1 MKINWSAFLL
11 RRNLSKR
18 WDSRICISINVWLE
32 SSKLGMLAKCKA
44 MLMLVKYLLDNYFRS
59 RTAPYMLIQL
69 NASIAVH
76 MVFCWESFVFFI
88 ILFLR
93 RCDTNF
99 KQTPLSSQTPMTVAQ
114 QTFQR
119 QFNVLFRLIW
129 RHHVWQRQIN
139 VETTFCTSTLKFTT
153 SNNVKTMLYI
163 LTLNWTTLDNVQTTL
178 SFSMSIFATLGNVET
193 TLRIWPF
200 GKKN

>member
-1 MKINWSAFLL
+1 M
-11 RRNLSKR
+11 SKR

-32 SSKLGMLAKCKA
+32 SSKLCMFAKYKA

-69 NASIAVH
+69 NASTAVH
-76 MVFCWESFVFFI
+76 MVFCWKSFVFFI

-99 KQTPLSSQTPMTVAQ
+99 KQTPLSSQTPMTVPQ
-114 QTFQR
+114 QTFQH
-119 QFNVLFRLIW
+119 QLNVVFRLIW
-129 RHHVWQRQIN
+129 HRDVARRQIN

-153 SNNVKTMLYI
+153 FNNVKKMLYI
-163 LTLNWTTLDNVQTTL
+163 SSLNWTTLDNVQKTL
-178 SFSMSIFATLGNVET
+178 SFSASIFATLGNVET
-193 TLRIWPF
+193 TLRIWSF
-200 GKKN
+200 RKKN